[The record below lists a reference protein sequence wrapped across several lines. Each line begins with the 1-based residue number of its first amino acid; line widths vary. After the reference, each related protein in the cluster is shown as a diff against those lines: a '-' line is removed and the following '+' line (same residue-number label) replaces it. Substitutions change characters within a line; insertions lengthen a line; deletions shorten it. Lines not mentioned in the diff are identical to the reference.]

1 MESLDDRTPLR
12 FNGTPRD
19 PEDPAG
25 LPPAIA
31 VLGASP
37 DSSEEALLV
46 LAQDGSAPQD
56 TQVPG
61 GGGSLGGISAAQT
74 KAIVCQIVEE
84 EVMKLVQAAETTAL
98 GIGIESDAVQEE
110 DASAQVDAGIEK
122 DPGVKE
128 SNYATLIHETEEEIK
143 DLSIENKV
151 LQRQVLAL
159 QKRRSTIGTKLFL
172 EGAESQYQ
180 IWLKHWTEAKEE
192 LDHVRNDYD
201 NKIDRTQ
208 EVVREKQNELH
219 ELHKEFSDCKWKVA
233 SEARHTHSGKMLS
246 KKLLDELKR
255 ADLEADVEIDRLR
268 IEANQL
274 TSHLKKTRKS
284 ILQKDQLPGDLLA
297 VDFDQLAIE
306 NESLH
311 DKLAKKIKEHEELR
325 KKTAHVVHVLSHSR
339 EKLQFLQSKTK
350 TNPAG

>member
-1 MESLDDRTPLR
+1 M
-12 FNGTPRD
+12 
-19 PEDPAG
+19 
-25 LPPAIA
+25 
-31 VLGASP
+31 
-37 DSSEEALLV
+37 
-46 LAQDGSAPQD
+46 
-56 TQVPG
+56 
-61 GGGSLGGISAAQT
+61 
-74 KAIVCQIVEE
+74 
-84 EVMKLVQAAETTAL
+84 QAAETTAL

-180 IWLKHWTEAKEE
+180 I
-192 LDHVRNDYD
+192 
-201 NKIDRTQ
+201 
-208 EVVREKQNELH
+208 
-219 ELHKEFSDCKWKVA
+219 VA

>member
-1 MESLDDRTPLR
+1 M
-12 FNGTPRD
+12 
-19 PEDPAG
+19 
-25 LPPAIA
+25 
-31 VLGASP
+31 
-37 DSSEEALLV
+37 
-46 LAQDGSAPQD
+46 
-56 TQVPG
+56 
-61 GGGSLGGISAAQT
+61 
-74 KAIVCQIVEE
+74 
-84 EVMKLVQAAETTAL
+84 QAAETTAL